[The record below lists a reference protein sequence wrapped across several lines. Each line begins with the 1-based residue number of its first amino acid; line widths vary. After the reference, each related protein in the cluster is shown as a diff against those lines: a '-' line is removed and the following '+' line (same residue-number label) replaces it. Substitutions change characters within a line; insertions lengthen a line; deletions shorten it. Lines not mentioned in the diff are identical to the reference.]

1 MAELYNVDHKRERL
15 AGPSG
20 VTGLLANKRLF
31 AISMV
36 TALGGL
42 CYGYEQGAC
51 ESAVGPRA

>member
-1 MAELYNVDHKRERL
+1 MDVYDFDEKRQRL

-20 VTGLLANKRLF
+20 VSGLLANRRLF

-36 TALGGL
+36 TALGGR

-51 ESAVGPRA
+51 T

>member
-1 MAELYNVDHKRERL
+1 MADLYNVDEKRQRL

-51 ESAVGPRA
+51 KWAF